1 MPSPLINRLIDELGY
16 PLLDTENFDAFIQAN
31 PFSVLFFTE
40 EPKRFPESND
50 VAVILPELVK
60 QFPQLTPA
68 VVATSAEKKLQG
80 RYNFPVWPALVF
92 LKEGRYLATITKVQ
106 DWDVYMAEIASVLA
120 LEPKR
125 DPGIGIPV
133 VSADVVNGCGK

>member
-1 MPSPLINRLIDELGY
+1 MSSPLIERLTEELQY
-16 PLLDTENFDAFIQAN
+16 PLLDQENFDDFIKNA

-40 EPKRFPESND
+40 APKRFPESND

-60 QFPQLTPA
+60 HFSQLTPA
-68 VVATSAEKKLQG
+68 VISRDHEKKLQG
-80 RYNFPVWPALVF
+80 RYNFNVWPALVF

-106 DWDVYMAEIASVLA
+106 DWDVYMAEIGSILA

-133 VSADVVNGCGK
+133 VSNPTPASCGQ

>member
-1 MPSPLINRLIDELGY
+1 MPSPLINRLVDELDY
-16 PLLDTENFDAFIQAN
+16 PLLDQSNFDDFVKSA

-60 QFPQLTPA
+60 TFPQLTPA
-68 VVATSAEKKLQG
+68 VVSTDAEKALQG
-80 RYNFPVWPALVF
+80 RYNFTVWPALVF
-92 LKEGRYLATITKVQ
+92 LKEGRYLGTITKVQ
-106 DWDVYMAEIASVLA
+106 NWDVYMAEIGSILA

-133 VSADVVNGCGK
+133 VVNPVSSGCGQ

>member
-16 PLLDTENFDAFIQAN
+16 PLLDKSNFEEFIQQA
-31 PFSVLFFTE
+31 PYSVLFFTE

-50 VAVILPELVK
+50 VAVILPELIK
-60 QFPQLTPA
+60 QFPQLSPA
-68 VVATSAEKKLQG
+68 VISQEYEKALQG
-80 RYNFPVWPALVF
+80 RYNFNVWPALVF
-92 LKEGRYLATITKVQ
+92 LKEGRYLAGITKVQ
-106 DWDVYMAEIASVLA
+106 DWDVYIAEINSILA

-133 VSADVVNGCGK
+133 VSNPISSGCGH

>member
-16 PLLDTENFDAFIQAN
+16 PHLTEQNFEAFIQSEA
-31 PFSVLFFTE
+31 FSVLFFTE
-40 EPKRFPESND
+40 DPKRFPESND

-60 QFPQLTPA
+60 QFPQLSPA
-68 VVATSAEKKLQG
+68 VVSTDYEKKLQG
-80 RYNFPVWPALVF
+80 RYNFNVWPALVF
-92 LKEGRYLATITKVQ
+92 LKEGRYLAAITKVQ
-106 DWDVYMAEIASVLA
+106 DWDVYTAEITSILA

-133 VSADVVNGCGK
+133 VTNPATRGCGH

>member
-16 PLLDTENFDAFIQAN
+16 PHLDQNDFEEFIQAT

-40 EPKRFPESND
+40 QPKRFPESDD

-60 QFPQLTPA
+60 SFPQLTPA
-68 VVATSAEKKLQG
+68 VISSDFEKSLQG
-80 RYNFPVWPALVF
+80 RYNFAVWPALVF
-92 LKEGRYLATITKVQ
+92 LKDGRYLGAITKVQ
-106 DWDVYMAEIASVLA
+106 DWDIYCAEIGSILS
-120 LEPKR
+120 LEPRR

-133 VSADVVNGCGK
+133 VVNPVSNTCGQ